1 MAFHHDEV
9 FFLVNEILPRKLD
22 GCLMIPIS
30 RINSKKLTVMPNKNC
45 LFIRTFTSSIAVVLL
60 AVSVNVSAYGS
71 DDYDDYEGGRE
82 CAGVMSDYL
91 TPESE
96 TMRDQSFN
104 GYYNEDG
111 EDNEENGMVEFI
123 SPDAEDLED
132 VREDYPEEDWG

>member
-1 MAFHHDEV
+1 
-9 FFLVNEILPRKLD
+9 
-22 GCLMIPIS
+22 MIPVS
-30 RINSKKLTVMPNKNC
+30 RINPKTLTVMPSKNC

-82 CAGVMSDYL
+82 RAGVMSDYL

-96 TMRDQSFN
+96 TVRDQSFN
-104 GYYNEDG
+104 GYYDEDG

-123 SPDAEDLED
+123 SPDGEDIED

>member
-1 MAFHHDEV
+1 
-9 FFLVNEILPRKLD
+9 
-22 GCLMIPIS
+22 MIPIS

-45 LFIRTFTSSIAVVLL
+45 LFISTFTTSIAVVSVAVVLL
-60 AVSVNVSAYGS
+60 AVAVNASAYGS
-71 DDYDDYEGGRE
+71 EDYDDYEGGRE
-82 CAGVMSDYL
+82 RAGVMSDYL

-96 TMRDQSFN
+96 TVRDQSFN

-123 SPDAEDLED
+123 SPDAEDIED